1 MRIILTILLLISSQ
15 SLRAAGIPVYV
26 DRATM
31 SEVQTGTNVSGRVVA
46 GVIHTL
52 SAEVA
57 ETVLTM
63 NVLVGDSVKADE
75 ELARLDDTKIRN
87 HLKSLKARKTYLT
100 AHLALLE
107 QRKIVRE
114 QQLARAESLNTRDLL
129 TRDVTEQAELNLI
142 QTESDLVKTRYELD
156 EVNIQIT
163 DIERQLRQTR
173 ITAETAGR
181 VITINVTEGEYVKPG
196 DQLFRL
202 LPDLGIEIEAEVR
215 PEAYNSMSIGQIISG
230 TLRHA
235 SYDLKV
241 RALIAEQNQRTGSR
255 LIRLQ
260 FLSPPVGNFVLGE
273 SIDLTLPI
281 GKITD
286 KITVAKDA
294 VIPSKDGHR
303 VVVIIDGKAEPR
315 RVELGA
321 GFGDRIVVTKGIRAG
336 ELVVTQGQD
345 GLRKG
350 QNVSVVGDQS

>member
-1 MRIILTILLLISSQ
+1 M
-15 SLRAAGIPVYV
+15 
-26 DRATM
+26 
-31 SEVQTGTNVSGRVVA
+31 
-46 GVIHTL
+46 
-52 SAEVA
+52 
-57 ETVLTM
+57 
-63 NVLVGDSVKADE
+63 
-75 ELARLDDTKIRN
+75 
-87 HLKSLKARKTYLT
+87 KSLKARKTYLT

-107 QRKIVRE
+107 QRKKIVRE

-129 TRDVTEQAELNLI
+129 TRDVTEQAELNVI

-163 DIERQLRQTR
+163 DVERQLRQTR

-181 VITINVTEGEYVKPG
+181 VITINVTEGQYVKPG

-260 FLSPPVGNFVLGE
+260 FLSPPCG
-273 SIDLTLPI
+273 
-281 GKITD
+281 
-286 KITVAKDA
+286 
-294 VIPSKDGHR
+294 
-303 VVVIIDGKAEPR
+303 
-315 RVELGA
+315 
-321 GFGDRIVVTKGIRAG
+321 
-336 ELVVTQGQD
+336 
-345 GLRKG
+345 
-350 QNVSVVGDQS
+350 

>member
-1 MRIILTILLLISSQ
+1 MRIIFPVLLLMSAQ
-15 SLRAAGIPVYV
+15 SLWAAGIPVYV
-26 DRATM
+26 DQATT
-31 SEVQTGTNVSGRVVA
+31 SEVQTGTNVSGRMVA

-57 ETVLTM
+57 ETVSTM
-63 NVLVGDSVKADE
+63 NVLVGDSVKANE
-75 ELARLDDTKIRN
+75 ELARLDDTEIRN
-87 HLKSLKARKTYLT
+87 QLKSLKARKNYLT

-114 QQLARAESLNTRDLL
+114 QQLTRAESLNTRDLL
-129 TRDVTEQAELNLI
+129 TRDVTEQAELNVI

-156 EVNIQIT
+156 EVNIQIA
-163 DIERQLRQTR
+163 DVERQLRQTR
-173 ITAETAGR
+173 IAAKTAGR
-181 VITINVTEGEYVKPG
+181 VITINVTEGQYVKPG

-202 LPDLGIEIEAEVR
+202 LPDLGIEVEAEVR
-215 PEAYNSMSIGQIISG
+215 PEAYNSMSTGQIISG
-230 TLRHA
+230 TLRNA

-260 FLSPPVGNFVLGE
+260 FVSPPMGHLVLGE
-273 SIDLTLPI
+273 SIELTLPI
-281 GKITD
+281 GKTSE
-286 KITVAKDA
+286 KITIAKDA
-294 VIPSKDGHR
+294 VIPSRGGHR
-303 VVVIIDGKAEPR
+303 VVVIVDGKAEPR

-321 GFGDRIVVTKGIRAG
+321 GFGDRIVVTKGIEAG

-350 QNVSVVGDQS
+350 QDVSIVGDQS

>member
-1 MRIILTILLLISSQ
+1 MPIIFTVFLLISSQ
-15 SLRAAGIPVYV
+15 SLWAADVPVYV
-26 DRATM
+26 DQATT
-31 SEVQTGTNVSGRVVA
+31 SEVQIGTNVSGRVVA

-57 ETVLTM
+57 ETVSTM
-63 NVLVGDSVKADE
+63 NVLVGDSVKAGE
-75 ELARLDDTKIRN
+75 ELARLDDTEIRSR
-87 HLKSLKARKTYLT
+87 LKSLKARQTYLT
-100 AHLALLE
+100 GHLALLG
-107 QRKIVRE
+107 QQKIVRE

-129 TRDVTEQAELNLI
+129 TRDVTEQAELNVI
-142 QTESDLVKTRYELD
+142 QTETDLVKTRYELE
-156 EVNIQIT
+156 EVNIRIT
-163 DIERQLRQTR
+163 DVERQLRRTR

-181 VITINVTEGEYVKPG
+181 MITINVTEGQYVKPG

-230 TLRHA
+230 TLRDA

-241 RALIAEQNQRTGSR
+241 RALLAEQNQRTGSR

-260 FLSPPVGNFVLGE
+260 FVSPPVGNFVLGE

-281 GKITD
+281 GKTSD
-286 KITVAKDA
+286 KITIAKDA
-294 VIPSKDGHR
+294 VIPSKGGHR
-303 VVVIIDGKAEPR
+303 VVVIVDGKAEPR

-350 QNVSVVGDQS
+350 QDVSIFGDQS